1 MEEKKNNKVLFTKM
15 LVLYLLLVVVVGGA
29 MLASTIKTQVVNG
42 EMWRKKAKSREV
54 IERIEPARRGNII
67 STDGKVLATTVPV
80 CDFCLDLG
88 RWPRMTPAEIEK
100 YPKRYKEYQ
109 ERDSSFRA
117 NLGKVCSIL
126 HSCFPAK
133 SYQYFYNRIINE
145 YDKTKRSRCL
155 YVARRVPYSQ
165 WETIRRLP
173 GWGGYVVSKTA
184 EGSVMSYVRAH
195 IYGNLG
201 ENTIGLHY
209 KTVEKEGYTGLEGY
223 YDSVL
228 RGRDGKYIC
237 RRLTRGTWLPM
248 EDGDIPDEDS
258 TLVQRREDGKNIIAT
273 IDTRY
278 QDIAESALRNSMNQ
292 YGGQAGCAILME
304 VETGYVLA
312 CSSLTRDTSGRIK
325 ENLWSNVACSDSYE
339 PGSTFKTV
347 VMTSMFNDRQVALDT
362 AKRVRAGGVKRYSA
376 SSGEINDGHG
386 YATDTTNLPG
396 VLARS
401 SNVGMCELAWEYYR
415 NRRDDMKKGIEAI
428 FPFGRMH
435 PDVDVIEPRTK
446 VGKLNSD
453 RDFLN
458 LSYGYSA
465 TVTPLQLITFYNA
478 LANKGRMVKPLF
490 CRGFEDGGRTRQ
502 LKPVVLNERVCSE
515 EVAAQMRS
523 MLVGV
528 VETGTGNNIR
538 NAVYGIA
545 GKTGTTQGISD
556 KSIKN
561 SSFVGFFPA
570 DKPRYTCLVLVERTS
585 IAGRYAAAPV
595 FRKIADCVVAIDKE
609 LGSVQLTDSARVER
623 PVATKAPRTSVETA
637 HRLLGMPFAVV
648 DSTEPTP
655 WIVYDNNARGYMNYT
670 VPSGVVPDCHGMT
683 ARDAFW
689 LLHSAGLK
697 TRLRGQG
704 KVVSQ
709 SPKPRTP
716 IKKGATVVIELKP

>member
-88 RWPRMTPAEIEK
+88 RWPRMTSAEIEK

-312 CSSLTRDTSGRIK
+312 CSSLTR
-325 ENLWSNVACSDSYE
+325 
-339 PGSTFKTV
+339 
-347 VMTSMFNDRQVALDT
+347 
-362 AKRVRAGGVKRYSA
+362 AG
-376 SSGEINDGHG
+376 
-386 YATDTTNLPG
+386 
-396 VLARS
+396 
-401 SNVGMCELAWEYYR
+401 
-415 NRRDDMKKGIEAI
+415 
-428 FPFGRMH
+428 
-435 PDVDVIEPRTK
+435 
-446 VGKLNSD
+446 
-453 RDFLN
+453 
-458 LSYGYSA
+458 
-465 TVTPLQLITFYNA
+465 
-478 LANKGRMVKPLF
+478 
-490 CRGFEDGGRTRQ
+490 
-502 LKPVVLNERVCSE
+502 
-515 EVAAQMRS
+515 
-523 MLVGV
+523 
-528 VETGTGNNIR
+528 
-538 NAVYGIA
+538 
-545 GKTGTTQGISD
+545 
-556 KSIKN
+556 
-561 SSFVGFFPA
+561 
-570 DKPRYTCLVLVERTS
+570 
-585 IAGRYAAAPV
+585 
-595 FRKIADCVVAIDKE
+595 
-609 LGSVQLTDSARVER
+609 
-623 PVATKAPRTSVETA
+623 
-637 HRLLGMPFAVV
+637 
-648 DSTEPTP
+648 
-655 WIVYDNNARGYMNYT
+655 
-670 VPSGVVPDCHGMT
+670 
-683 ARDAFW
+683 
-689 LLHSAGLK
+689 
-697 TRLRGQG
+697 
-704 KVVSQ
+704 
-709 SPKPRTP
+709 
-716 IKKGATVVIELKP
+716 

>member
-1 MEEKKNNKVLFTKM
+1 MEEKRNNKVLFTRM
-15 LVLYLLLVVVVGGA
+15 LVLYLLLVLVVGGA

-42 EMWRKKAKSREV
+42 DMWREKAKAREA
-54 IERIEPARRGNII
+54 IERIEPARRGTIF
-67 STDGKVLATTVPV
+67 SSDGKVLATTVPV
-80 CDFCLDLG
+80 CDLCLDLG
-88 RWPRMTPAEIEK
+88 RWPRMTAKDGEK
-100 YPKRYKEYQ
+100 NPIRYKAYLKREA
-109 ERDSSFRA
+109 DFKA
-117 NLGKVCSIL
+117 NLGKVCQIL
-126 HSCFPAK
+126 HAQFP
-133 SYQYFYNRIINE
+133 SRSEQYFNSRIINE
-145 YDKTKRSRCL
+145 WNKKERGHCL

-165 WETIRRLP
+165 WETIRKLP
-173 GWGGYVVSKTA
+173 GWGGYVVTKTA
-184 EGSVMSYVRAH
+184 EGSVTSFVRAH

-209 KTVEKEGYTGLEGY
+209 KTPDKEGYTGLEGY

-228 RGRDGKYIC
+228 RGKDGKYIC
-237 RRLTRGTWLPM
+237 RRLTLGTWLPM
-248 EDGDIPDEDS
+248 EDGDVPDEDS
-258 TLVQRREDGKNIIAT
+258 TLIQHRVDGKSIVAT

-278 QDIAESALRNSMNQ
+278 QDIAESALRSSMNQ

-312 CSSLTRDTSGRIK
+312 CSSLTRDTTGQLK

-347 VMTSMFNDRQVALDT
+347 VMTSMFNDKQVALDT

-376 SSGEINDGHG
+376 TSGEINDGHG
-386 YATDTTNLPG
+386 YATDTSSLPG
-396 VLARS
+396 VLAKS

-415 NRRDDMKKGIEAI
+415 NRREDLKKGIEAI

-435 PDVDVIEPRTK
+435 PDIDVLEPNTK
-446 VGKLNSD
+446 TGRLNSD

-478 LANKGRMVKPLF
+478 LANNGRMVKPLF
-490 CRGFEDGGRTRQ
+490 CREILEGGSPRQ
-502 LKPVVLNERVCSE
+502 IKPIVLNSKVCSE
-515 EVAAQMRS
+515 EVAAQMRT

-528 VETGTGNNIR
+528 VEHGTGNNIR
-538 NAVYGIA
+538 NAVYGIG

-570 DKPRYTCLVLVERTS
+570 DNPRYTCLVLVERTS

-595 FRKIADCVVAIDKE
+595 FRKIADCVVAFDKE
-609 LGSVQLTDSARVER
+609 LGSIRLSDSGRVER
-623 PVATKAPRTSVETA
+623 PVVTKAPRSQMESI
-637 HRLLGMPFAVV
+637 HRLLGMPFVVV

-655 WIVYDNNARGYMNYT
+655 WTFYDNAAGGYVNYR
-670 VPSGVVPDCHGMT
+670 VPTGVVPDCSGMT
-683 ARDAFW
+683 IRDAMR

-697 TRLRGQG
+697 TRFRGQG
-704 KVVSQ
+704 KVVTQ

-716 IKKGATVVIELKP
+716 VKRGATVTIELKP

>member
-1 MEEKKNNKVLFTKM
+1 MEEKHNNKALFTKM
-15 LVLYLLLVVVVGGA
+15 LVLYLLLVIAVGGA
-29 MLASTIKTQVVNG
+29 MLVSTIKTQVVDG
-42 EMWRKKAKSREV
+42 DMWRAKAKDREE
-54 IERIEPARRGNII
+54 IERIEPARRGNIF
-67 STDGKVLATTVPV
+67 SSDDKVLATTVPV
-80 CDFCLDLG
+80 CDLCLDLG
-88 RWPRMTPAEIEK
+88 RWPRMTAKDGEK
-100 YPKRYKEYQ
+100 NPVQYKAYLKREAAF
-109 ERDSSFRA
+109 EA
-117 NLGKVCSIL
+117 NLGKVCKIL
-126 HSCFPAK
+126 HTQFPDK
-133 SYQYFYNRIINE
+133 SEQYFRSRIINE
-145 YDKTKRSRCL
+145 WNKKERGHCL

-165 WETIRRLP
+165 WETIRKLP
-173 GWGGYVVSKTA
+173 GWGGYVATKTA
-184 EGSVMSYVRAH
+184 EGSVTSYVRAH

-209 KTVEKEGYTGLEGY
+209 KTPQKEGYTGLEGY

-228 RGRDGKYIC
+228 RGKDGKYIC
-237 RRLTRGTWLPM
+237 RRLTRGIWLPM
-248 EDGDIPDEDS
+248 EDGDVPDEDS
-258 TLVQRREDGKNIIAT
+258 TLVQHREDGKSIVAT

-312 CSSLTRDTSGRIK
+312 CSSLTRDTNGQLK

-347 VMTSMFNDRQVALDT
+347 VMTSMLSDKQIALDT
-362 AKRVRAGGVKRYSA
+362 SKRVRAGGVKRFSA
-376 SSGEINDGHG
+376 TSGEINDGHG
-386 YATDTTNLPG
+386 FATDTASLPG
-396 VLARS
+396 VLAKS

-415 NRRDDMKKGIEAI
+415 NRREDLKKGIESI

-435 PDVDVIEPRTK
+435 PDIEVLEPNTRT
-446 VGKLNSD
+446 GKLNSD

-478 LANKGRMVKPLF
+478 LANGGRMVKPLF
-490 CRGFEDGGRTRQ
+490 CREIIEGRRTR
-502 LKPVVLNERVCSE
+502 LVKPVVLNEHVCSE

-528 VETGTGNNIR
+528 VEHGTGNNIR
-538 NAVYGIA
+538 NTVYGIA
-545 GKTGTTQGISD
+545 GKTGTTQGITD

-570 DKPRYTCLVLVERTS
+570 DNPRYTCLVLVERTS

-595 FRKIADCVVAIDKE
+595 FRKIADCVVAFDKE
-609 LGSVQLTDSARVER
+609 LGSIRLSDSIRVER
-623 PVATKAPRTSVETA
+623 PVATKSPRNQLETI
-637 HRLLGMPFAVV
+637 HRLLGMPFAMA
-648 DSTEPTP
+648 DSTQATP
-655 WIVYDNNARGYMNYT
+655 WAVYDATVGGYMNYQ

-683 ARDAFW
+683 VRDAMR
-689 LLHSAGLK
+689 LLHKVGLK
-697 TRLRGQG
+697 TRFSGQG

-716 IKKGATVVIELKP
+716 VRRGATVTLELKP

>member
-173 GWGGYVVSKTA
+173 CWGGYVVSKTA

-312 CSSLTRDTSGRIK
+312 CSSLTRDTAGRIK

-716 IKKGATVVIELKP
+716 IKKGATVVVELKP